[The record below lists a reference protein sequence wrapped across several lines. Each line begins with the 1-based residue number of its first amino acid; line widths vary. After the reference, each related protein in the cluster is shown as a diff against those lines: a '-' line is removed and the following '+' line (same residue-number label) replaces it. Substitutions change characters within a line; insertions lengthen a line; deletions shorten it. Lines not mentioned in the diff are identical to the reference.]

1 MESKDLNPGV
11 ALVELD
17 SARDDPPMS
26 NPEYQQELGA
36 LLHSLRSNGI
46 GVSARYDSLDG
57 VNRGSGLS
65 GTFVVTIL
73 SLGPVFGALFGAWLD
88 SRYGRRAKL
97 RVGDIEAEAR
107 SAKELI
113 KLAKSYQKRSRSAK

>member
-1 MESKDLNPGV
+1 MESKDLSPGV

-17 SARDDPPMS
+17 SAPDDPPKS
-26 NPEYQQELGA
+26 NPEYQQELGT

-46 GVSARYDSLDG
+46 GVSARYDALDG
-57 VNRGSGLS
+57 ANCGSGLS
-65 GTFVVTIL
+65 GTFVVTIP
-73 SLGPVFGALFGAWLD
+73 SFGPVFGALIGAWLD

-97 RVGDIEAEAR
+97 RFGEIEAEAR

-113 KLAKSYQKRSRSAK
+113 KLARNYQKRSQNAK

>member
-17 SARDDPPMS
+17 SAPDDPPKS
-26 NPEYQQELGA
+26 NPEYQQELGT

-46 GVSARYDSLDG
+46 GVSVRYDALDG
-57 VNRGSGLS
+57 VNRGSVLS
-65 GTFVVTIL
+65 GTFVVTTP
-73 SLGPVFGALFGAWLD
+73 SLGPVFGALIGAWLD
-88 SRYGRRAKL
+88 RRYGRRAKL
-97 RVGDIEAEAR
+97 RVGEIEAEAR

-113 KLAKSYQKRSRSAK
+113 KLAKDYQKRSRSAK

>member
-1 MESKDLNPGV
+1 MESKDLNSGV
-11 ALVELD
+11 ALIELD
-17 SARDDPPMS
+17 GAPDDPATS
-26 NPEYQQELGA
+26 NPAYQQELGA

-46 GVSARYDSLDG
+46 GVSARYDALDG

-65 GTFVVTIL
+65 GTFVVTIP
-73 SLGPVFGALFGAWLD
+73 SLGSRFGALIGAWLD

-97 RVGDIEAEAR
+97 RVGEIEAEAD

-113 KLAKSYQKRSRSAK
+113 KLAKDFQKRSQSAK